1 MKIAAPF
8 VLISLLALTLT
19 AQARLGETE
28 AQSKAR
34 YGDPNPDLI
43 GASDKP
49 LLPGATEQ
57 AFLFQ
62 DWRIRAA
69 FVNGATVRIEYIH
82 VVDGAPKKLSA
93 AEIETIL
100 DAEKGERFSW
110 REQKP
115 RTGSKDLNALKTFFE
130 GRTWERSDHA
140 EAKLIAEL
148 LLVLE
153 TRDADR
159 LEKKLAS
166 QGGKTPGKPASK
178 VPGF

>member
-1 MKIAAPF
+1 MNRFASLTFAF
-8 VLISLLALTLT
+8 VLALAHA

-34 YGDPNPDLI
+34 YGEPNPDLL
-43 GASDKP
+43 GPNDKP

-57 AFLFQ
+57 AYLFQ
-62 DWRIRAA
+62 DWRVRAA
-69 FVNGATVRIEYIH
+69 FVNGTTVRIEYVH
-82 VVDGAPKKLSA
+82 VPGGTPKKLTA

-100 DAEKGERFSW
+100 EAENGGKFSW

-115 RTGSKDLNALKTFFE
+115 RTGSKELNALKTFFE

-140 EAKLIAEL
+140 EAKLIADL

-159 LEKKLAS
+159 WEKKLAA
-166 QGGKTPGKPASK
+166 QAGKAQPKPAEK
-178 VPGF
+178 APGF

>member
-1 MKIAAPF
+1 MKTAITIA
-8 VLISLLALTLT
+8 LSLGLALAHA

-34 YGDPNPDLI
+34 YGEPNPDLT
-43 GASDKP
+43 GSNDKP
-49 LLPGATEQ
+49 LLPGATEH

-62 DWRIRAA
+62 DWRVRAA
-69 FVNGATVRIEYIH
+69 FVNGTAVRIEYVH
-82 VVDGAPKKLSA
+82 VPDGMPKKLTA

-100 DAEKGERFSW
+100 EAENGGRFSW

-115 RTGSKDLNALKTFFE
+115 RTGSKELNALKTLFE
-130 GRTWERSDHA
+130 GRIWERSDHA
-140 EAKLIAEL
+140 EAKLIAD
-148 LLVLE
+148 LVLVFE

-159 LEKKLAS
+159 LEKKLAAQAGKS
-166 QGGKTPGKPASK
+166 QAKPASK